1 MKLRGRFWLGLW
13 LLLFLGV
20 AVLVGARQRGAL
32 STAARLRSLQNERLA
47 LEARRAE
54 FVTRIREAGSR
65 PVLVPRARERL
76 KLRDPSDSES
86 FLLTLPAG
94 ADTTP

>member
-20 AVLVGARQRGAL
+20 AVLVVARQRGAL
-32 STAARLRSLQNERLA
+32 ATAGRLRSLQNERLA

-65 PVLVPRARERL
+65 PVLVPQARERL

>member
-1 MKLRGRFWLGLW
+1 MKLRGRVWLGLW

-20 AVLVGARQRGAL
+20 AVAVVARQRGAL
-32 STAARLRSLQNERLA
+32 AAAARLRSLQNERLA

-54 FVTRIREAGSR
+54 FETRIREAGSR

-94 ADTTP
+94 ADTTR